1 MIIEIVQIG
10 THIRHLDLRT
20 MTHENQHLADDDI
33 QVKLPATIPCTL
45 QNLNFGSV
53 PITEDSDVSGWDTSH
68 ITGVMGM
75 LDGTPHIPNGI
86 QNWDYSG
93 FQNTYAMFRNA
104 SFGEDGDTPDL
115 TGIDVSGTGAMFRMF
130 EGSNFNQDITG
141 WDIQAHDVTDMFKDS
156 GMSQDLSSM
165 VLPRIYFHESVEWGM
180 NPKDRFAA
188 GSGMTRAQYPKTA
201 IEAGISPAPMRL
213 EMRSGDPDV
222 ISLQGV
228 QSPAI
233 QVKRGGSVEWQGIYA
248 THGMHDY
255 EPVNG
260 DEMLVYGTP
269 SNTFYVRNV
278 AEVLDWGGFNYG
290 GALIFRSDD
299 LITVPNHGPAYSNWK
314 RMFREASPS
323 PDINQWDASHVT
335 NLDYFL
341 GPTTNTTGL
350 DFSGWSVPLITS
362 EPAGWFFPP
371 ELSPVWGQ

>member
-20 MTHENQHLADDDI
+20 MGHEYPHLAPGSF
-33 QVKLPATIPCTL
+33 QVKLPAAMPCTL

-53 PITEDSDVSGWDTSH
+53 EITEDSDISGWDTSH
-68 ITGVMGM
+68 ITGAMGM
-75 LDGTPHIPNGI
+75 FDNTPRIPNGV

-141 WDIQAHDVTDMFKDS
+141 WDIQAHDVTDMFKNS
-156 GMSQDLSSM
+156 GMAQDLSSM
-165 VLPRIYFHESVEWGM
+165 VLPRIYFHESIIGGSTA
-180 NPKDRFAA
+180 DRFAE

-201 IEAGISPAPMRL
+201 IEAGISLAPMRL
-213 EMRSGDPDV
+213 EMRDGPIGV
-222 ISLQGV
+222 LSLQGV

-233 QVKRGGSVEWQGIYA
+233 QVKRGGDVIWQGHY
-248 THGMHDY
+248 TSQGMSDY
-255 EPVNG
+255 MPGAG

-269 SNTFYVRNV
+269 SNTFYVSSVN
-278 AEVLDWGGFNYG
+278 EVLDWGGFNYG